1 MIAAVLQASVARG
14 KIDVND
20 VGDIVV
26 GSVLGASSQRA
37 NECRIGMF
45 LAGFPKEVPVRTT
58 NRQCSS
64 GLQACADIA
73 AGIKA
78 GYYDMGIGAGVET
91 MTANPM
97 KWEGGIN
104 PRIAS
109 SSDAQNCLIP
119 MGITSENVAEKWGI
133 TREAQDTMAARS
145 HARAANARASGRF
158 KAEIV
163 PIHTKTAPDPK
174 TGAGGG
180 ANVIVSEDDG
190 IREGTT
196 VQSLAK
202 LPAVFKKGGSTTP
215 GNASQVSD
223 GAAAVVLARRSYAEA
238 RGLPILATWRSWAA
252 VGCDPALMGIGPAI
266 AIPATLNAANMTVDD
281 VDLYEINEAFAS
293 QATYCVEKLG
303 LDSEKVNVNGGAIA
317 LGHPLGATGA
327 RCLATLIHEMHRR
340 GTKTG
345 VVSMCI
351 GSGMGMASAV
361 SID

>member
-1 MIAAVLQASVARG
+1 MNECARRPRDARLTTRIDAQGFAKSPDDVVIVSACRTPITRAKRGGLAATPADDLIAAVLQASVARG
-14 KIDVND
+14 KVDVND

-180 ANVIVSEDDG
+180 VNVIVSEDDG

-238 RGLPILATWRSWAA
+238 RGLPW
-252 VGCDPALMGIGPAI
+252 
-266 AIPATLNAANMTVDD
+266 NAMISSRQ
-281 VDLYEINEAFAS
+281 L
-293 QATYCVEKLG
+293 
-303 LDSEKVNVNGGAIA
+303 
-317 LGHPLGATGA
+317 
-327 RCLATLIHEMHRR
+327 
-340 GTKTG
+340 
-345 VVSMCI
+345 
-351 GSGMGMASAV
+351 
-361 SID
+361 

>member
-1 MIAAVLQASVARG
+1 MAATPADDLIAAVLQASVVRG

-223 GAAAVVLARRSYAEA
+223 GAAAVVSGAKIVRR
-238 RGLPILATWRSWAA
+238 
-252 VGCDPALMGIGPAI
+252 
-266 AIPATLNAANMTVDD
+266 
-281 VDLYEINEAFAS
+281 
-293 QATYCVEKLG
+293 
-303 LDSEKVNVNGGAIA
+303 
-317 LGHPLGATGA
+317 GA
-327 RCLATLIHEMHRR
+327 RLADFGDLALVGRR
-340 GTKTG
+340 RL
-345 VVSMCI
+345 
-351 GSGMGMASAV
+351 
-361 SID
+361 

>member
-1 MIAAVLQASVARG
+1 LAATPADDLIAAVLQASVARG

-119 MGITSENVAEKWGI
+119 MGITSENVAEKWG
-133 TREAQDTMAARS
+133 D
-145 HARAANARASGRF
+145 HAR
-158 KAEIV
+158 
-163 PIHTKTAPDPK
+163 
-174 TGAGGG
+174 GAGY
-180 ANVIVSEDDG
+180 D
-190 IREGTT
+190 
-196 VQSLAK
+196 
-202 LPAVFKKGGSTTP
+202 
-215 GNASQVSD
+215 
-223 GAAAVVLARRSYAEA
+223 
-238 RGLPILATWRSWAA
+238 
-252 VGCDPALMGIGPAI
+252 
-266 AIPATLNAANMTVDD
+266 
-281 VDLYEINEAFAS
+281 
-293 QATYCVEKLG
+293 
-303 LDSEKVNVNGGAIA
+303 GGAIPRA
-317 LGHPLGATGA
+317 RGKRARGAADSRLKSCPFTRKPLRIPKPAPAAAG
-327 RCLATLIHEMHRR
+327 
-340 GTKTG
+340 
-345 VVSMCI
+345 
-351 GSGMGMASAV
+351 
-361 SID
+361 